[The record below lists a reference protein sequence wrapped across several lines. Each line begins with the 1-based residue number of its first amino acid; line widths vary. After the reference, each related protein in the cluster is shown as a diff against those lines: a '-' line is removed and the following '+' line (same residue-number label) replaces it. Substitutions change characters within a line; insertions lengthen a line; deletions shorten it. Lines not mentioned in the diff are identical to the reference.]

1 MSSLFAQPIQTLE
14 GLQTAELSGSVSQI
28 QGLTLRVSDLLLP
41 VGAMVRV
48 HGTNGPKQE
57 IVEGEVVGFDTN
69 DAVVMLLGD
78 TRGLR
83 RGDRVVGAQ
92 SAPLARVGNG
102 LIGRVL
108 DGMGR
113 PIDGKGPVMDIT
125 HRPLNP
131 KPVEAMQRVPI
142 DLPLG
147 SGVRALDAMTT
158 VGLGQRLGIFA
169 GPGVGKSTILSMIA
183 KQTQASV
190 SVIALIGERGRE
202 VQDFVQRSLG
212 EEGLARS
219 VVVVATS
226 DEPALM
232 RIRAALYA
240 TAVAEHFRD
249 QGADA
254 VLVMDSV
261 TRFCQAQRQ
270 VGLAA
275 GEPPAT
281 KGYTPSVFTMLPQLL
296 ERSGRTQSG
305 SITGFYSILVE
316 GDDMTEPISDACRGI
331 LDGHVV
337 LSRDLANKG
346 HWPAIDVLDSI
357 SRVATDVT
365 DPQHQAARTEV
376 ARLLSLYAEVEDLV
390 NIGAYSAG
398 ANPDY
403 DLAIELKRIIDQ
415 LLCQRSDEHVTFEQ
429 SRQMLCQVHAMIEQ
443 QAQKLNRNTAPIT
456 NTMGAS

>member
-1 MSSLFAQPIQTLE
+1 MSTLFAQPMQTLE
-14 GLQTAELSGSVSQI
+14 GLHTAELSGRVSQV
-28 QGLTLRVSDLLLP
+28 QGLTLKVADLLLP
-41 VGAMVRV
+41 VGAMVRIEGV
-48 HGTNGPKQE
+48 GGE
-57 IVEGEVVGFDTN
+57 VEGEVVGFDA
-69 DAVVMLLGD
+69 DEAIVMLLGD

-83 RGDRVVGAQ
+83 RGDRVIGTHT
-92 SAPLARVGNG
+92 APMAKVGNG

-113 PIDGKGPVMDIT
+113 PIDGKGPLLDAT

-131 KPVEAMQRVPI
+131 KPVDAMRRTPI
-142 DLPLG
+142 DAPLG
-147 SGVRALDAMTT
+147 TGVRALDTMTT
-158 VGLGQRLGIFA
+158 VGLGQRLGVFA

-183 KQTQASV
+183 KQTQAAV

-202 VQDFVQRSLG
+202 VQEFVQRSLG

-232 RIRAALYA
+232 RIRAAMYA

-249 QGADA
+249 QGLDA
-254 VLVMDSV
+254 VLLMDSV

-296 ERSGRTQSG
+296 ERSGRTENG

-316 GDDMTEPISDACRGI
+316 GDDLTEPISDACRGI

-357 SRVATDVT
+357 SRVALDVT
-365 DPQHQAARTEV
+365 DVSHQTAQSEIN
-376 ARLLSLYAEVEDLV
+376 RLMSLYHDVEDLV
-390 NIGAYSAG
+390 NIGAYSTG
-398 ANPDY
+398 ANPEY
-403 DLAIELKRIIDQ
+403 DLAIEAKPIIDQ
-415 LLCQRSDEHVTFEQ
+415 LLRQSSEEHVTFEQ
-429 SRQMLCQVHAMIEQ
+429 SRQMLIQVYNMIQ
-443 QAQKLNRNTAPIT
+443 QHAQKLARGPAQPA
-456 NTMGAS
+456 GPAG